1 MAHSPNPDNLD
12 YTAPDGSYEE
22 KVLDYLEGV
31 QTNTQDTADGIGA
44 TSIALVSTDNSTT
57 ATLAGDAVYTGTSE
71 DVSSYSQITVS
82 YATDVTGATDGLEMQ
97 FSPDGT
103 NWDRSIKITPPQ
115 VGLTANFGGV
125 HTLAVINQYF
135 RIVYTNGSGAQS
147 HFRLQTIYHRNK
159 NKNLTSRS
167 QQVLNKMNDVE
178 LIRQVSRPE
187 DDKNLG
193 LVGYIEQGRK
203 FGANPAVGN
212 GAFEDIWYNGGSYTL
227 LTSAE
232 TVRVK
237 VGGNAADDSA
247 GLGARTITIYGL
259 DENWAEQSETITLAG
274 ASASSATT
282 TTFIRI
288 NRAEVAT
295 VGTANAANTGNIV
308 VEGVTSSTVLANI
321 EAGYGRT
328 QLSMYAVPAN
338 KTLYITAFKISV
350 GAADSADVRLW
361 HTQDGS
367 LALPFKH
374 YEFTLEDFSGYNYV
388 KLETYLKYT
397 EKETVGFDAKRITGS
412 GSARVS
418 CDFDYILVDND

>member
-1 MAHSPNPDNLD
+1 MAEFTPVISDDEKYQPV
-12 YTAPDGSYEE
+12 DGSYEE
-22 KVLDYLEGV
+22 AVLKSLDNVSG
-31 QTNTQDTADGIGA
+31 GGA
-44 TSIALVSTDNSTT
+44 VSSVSTVNSTT
-57 ATLAGDAVYTGTSE
+57 STLGISGVFTGTSE
-71 DVSSYSQITVS
+71 DVSNYSQITVS
-82 YATDVTGATDGLEMQ
+82 YATDVAGATDGLEMQ

-115 VGLTANFGGV
+115 VGLTNNFGGV

-135 RIVYTNGSGAQS
+135 RIVYTNGSGAQG
-147 HFRLQTIYHRNK
+147 HFRFQTIYHRSK

-237 VGGNAADDSA
+237 VGGNAADDAA
-247 GLGARTITIYGL
+247 GAGARTITVYGL
-259 DENWAEQSETITLAG
+259 DENWTEQSEVITLAG

-288 NRAEVAT
+288 NRAEITT
-295 VGTANAANTGNIV
+295 VGTANAANTGDIII
-308 VEGVTSSTVLANI
+308 EGVVSSTLLANI
-321 EAGYGRT
+321 EGGYGRT
-328 QLSMYAVPAN
+328 QLSIYTVPAN

-367 LALPFKH
+367 LSLPFKH

-397 EKETVGFDAKRITGS
+397 EKETVGFDSKRITGS

-418 CDFDYILVDND
+418 CDFDYILVDNG